1 MAGFCSKEAITEFG
15 VETELNTITGK
26 NVEECACA
34 ENLFLQNITFFFFFS
49 YTELE
54 CQGHACVWFWQRVC
68 CVFWPKVFH
77 EPRVNFVQ
85 VNLTQSEECS
95 KCM

>member
-34 ENLFLQNITFFFFFS
+34 ENLFLQNITFFFFFFLHRTRMS
-49 YTELE
+49 RP
-54 CQGHACVWFWQRVC
+54 CQRVVLAESML
-68 CVFWPKVFH
+68 CV
-77 EPRVNFVQ
+77 
-85 VNLTQSEECS
+85 LA
-95 KCM
+95 